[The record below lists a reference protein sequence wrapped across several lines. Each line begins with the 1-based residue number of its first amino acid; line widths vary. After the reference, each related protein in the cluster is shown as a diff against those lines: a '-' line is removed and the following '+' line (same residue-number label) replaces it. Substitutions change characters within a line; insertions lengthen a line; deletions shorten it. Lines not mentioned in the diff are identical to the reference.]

1 MLWTKRATTSRM
13 EDMADEVRR
22 RRKRREQ
29 SQPPD
34 DDEHD
39 RRLTKPP
46 LGTLSA
52 ADPMMSPDA
61 V

>member
-1 MLWTKRATTSRM
+1 
-13 EDMADEVRR
+13 MADEVRR